1 MLSDLA
7 HDLLQRQRALI
18 AEWLASESAASTA
31 KRYLRW
37 RGLDDDPNE
46 VCNEAWVR
54 ITAALDRRGAP
65 LPDVAT
71 VDDAAAYAARTIDN
85 LIRDRRRRLA
95 RRGDAR
101 VDDIPELVL
110 TTGDDGPETRVV
122 DRVLLEQLIE
132 VLGRRAAA
140 PPSCAG
146 CPGAVVIATAL
157 EVVHMV
163 LAGDEGGDRGRAWI
177 DRLIHTALERTDA
190 HVPASDRAQSQR
202 KSRCGRCVVD
212 VLSDA
217 LREVLGDGR

>member
-1 MLSDLA
+1 MSDLA
-7 HDLLQRQRALI
+7 RDLLQRQRSLLAD
-18 AEWLASESAASTA
+18 WLASEAAVSTA

-37 RGLDDDPNE
+37 RALDDDPTE
-46 VCNEAWVR
+46 VCNEAWVKV
-54 ITAALDRRGAP
+54 TAALDRRTVP

-85 LIRDRRRRLA
+85 LVRDRRRRLT

-101 VDDIPELVL
+101 VEDLPELVL
-110 TTGDDGPETRVV
+110 TTGDDGHETRVV

-132 VLGRRAAA
+132 VIGRRAVT
-140 PPSCAG
+140 PPTCAG
-146 CPGAVVIATAL
+146 CPGTVVVATAL

-177 DRLIHTALERTDA
+177 DRLIHTALERTDGHSA
-190 HVPASDRAQSQR
+190 ASDRAQSQR
-202 KSRCGRCVVD
+202 KSRCGRCVIE

-217 LREVLGDGR
+217 LSELLGDDR